1 MNEYKIY
8 KLKNGVP
15 FIYIPKNED
24 LTAIQFGIKVGSN
37 NEPDE
42 FHGASH
48 YLEHMLFKGTEGTP
62 NGRELF
68 NKFYNKGA
76 YINAFTGKES
86 TNFVVKINSKHIEE
100 AINTLTDILSN
111 SVLEQE
117 EYDREKLVIIEE
129 INQGLD
135 EHSRFL
141 LNESYILMFGENR
154 LSKEIAGTPESILS
168 LKREDIFNF
177 YKKFYSANNIY
188 VCISSNISP
197 DIILNYLNNSF
208 LTSLSNTMIE
218 PIQYFP
224 LDQSTPNYKIHEK
237 KLEQIYLNISFPICD
252 KYSNDKY
259 TLDIIKTLLGGT
271 MNSRLFVDLR
281 ENNGLSY
288 QISVSNRA
296 YDKYGDFTIF
306 TSFDKKSLY
315 NLHSTELNITLDSL
329 LKDLFTNNLKEN
341 KPGALGII
349 MNNLVR
355 LKSELISEKELED
368 FKGYMT
374 GSLQIFFDDISNLT
388 DYYVNQLMFFPENVK
403 TIENLINTYNKIT
416 INDIQNIA
424 KKYFDFNKLNITI
437 LGECHEKELNN
448 YIQHYNK

>member
-8 KLKNGVP
+8 KLKNGIP
-15 FIYIPKNED
+15 FIYIPQNED
-24 LTAIQFGIKVGSN
+24 LSGIQVGVKVGSN
-37 NEPDE
+37 NESDE

-48 YLEHMLFKGTEGTP
+48 YLEHMLFKGTEATP
-62 NGRELF
+62 DGRELF

-86 TNFVVKINSKHIEE
+86 TNFVVKINSKYMEE
-100 AINTLTDILSN
+100 AINTLSDMLSN
-111 SVLEQE
+111 SQLAQE
-117 EYDREKLVIIEE
+117 EYNREKLVVIEE

-154 LSKEIAGTPESILS
+154 LSKEIAGTPESILN
-168 LKREDIFNF
+168 LNREDVFNF

-188 VCISSNISP
+188 ICISTNISP
-197 DIILNYLNNSF
+197 DIILNYLDNSF
-208 LTSLSNTMIE
+208 LSTLSNNIIE
-218 PIQYFP
+218 PIQYLP
-224 LDQSTPNYKIHEK
+224 LVQNNPNYKIHEK
-237 KLEQIYLNISFPICD
+237 KLEQIYLNISFPSCD
-252 KYSNDKY
+252 RYSNDIV

-315 NLHSTELNITLDSL
+315 NLHSKTPDISYDFL
-329 LKDLFTNNLKEN
+329 LKKLFTNDVKEN

-355 LKSELISEKELED
+355 LKNELVSEKDLED

-374 GSLQIFFDDISNLT
+374 GSLQIFFDDIGNLT
-388 DYYVNQLMFFPENVK
+388 DYYLNQLMFFPDNVV
-403 TIENLINTYNKIT
+403 TIESLIDKYNKIT
-416 INDIQNIA
+416 IHDIQNIA

-437 LGECHEKELNN
+437 LGECNETQLDN
-448 YIQHYNK
+448 YIQSYIK